1 MTGYSAGFQE
11 VMSKRM
17 QRIHHKK
24 DVFRAIASFE
34 ERSNLKSGDTVHR
47 LKKTLPRV
55 QTYTRGTA
63 MTIGAHTE
71 GDESLVVATSKVA
84 PFYVDDLD
92 QLQFNFKY
100 QMEFGEDMAIRLGN
114 FIDGDVLGEYDQV
127 ATGNTIDDL
136 VINPSTG
143 TSGNGVTVTTG
154 NVQRIFSTAQRK
166 LTKARIGMDKR
177 FCVLGPELFQFLVDY
192 LAGKQS
198 PMSDKI
204 GLNGAVDGGRYFG
217 FQLYL
222 SNATG
227 WSGTLSLVTQPTDA
241 DTVVINGVTFTFKT
255 TLGSTAGN
263 VLIGGSADAAR
274 ANLAA
279 LINTPQT
286 TTANG
291 VALDTTTD
299 LGDGFTAYDRIAG
312 MTATNSDSLDTLVIK
327 AEGQGAI
334 AVSDTMAAAA
344 DGFTAA
350 LQIEHILF
358 GQTGAIDVVIQK
370 EPKIEVKDVPDKLGK
385 NIIPWTLYGI
395 KTFREGKAML
405 VDFKRRTDQD

>member
-17 QRIHHKK
+17 QRIHHKT

-34 ERSNLKSGDTVHR
+34 EQSNLQKGDTVHR

-63 MTIGAHTE
+63 MLIGAHAE
-71 GDESLVVATSKVA
+71 ADESLVVNTSKVA

-114 FIDGDVLGEYDQV
+114 FIDGDVLGEYDQ
-127 ATGNTIDDL
+127 ALNTIDDL
-136 VINPSTG
+136 TINPSTG
-143 TSGNGVTVTTG
+143 TSGNGVLVTAA
-154 NVQRIFSTAQRK
+154 NIQRVFSTAQRK
-166 LTKARIGMDKR
+166 LTKAKIDMKDR
-177 FCVLGPELFQFLVDY
+177 FCVMGPEFMQALIDY
-192 LAGKQS
+192 LAGKNT
-198 PMSDKI
+198 PMADTI
-204 GLNGAVDGGRYFG
+204 GLNGEITGGRYYN

-222 SNATG
+222 SNALG
-227 WSGTLSLVTQPTDA
+227 WSGKVNIVTQPTDG
-241 DTVVINGVTFTFKT
+241 DTVVVNGVTFTFKT
-255 TLGSTAGN
+255 TLGATAGN
-263 VLIGGSADAAR
+263 VLIGGSASAANT
-274 ANLAA
+274 NLAA

-291 VALDTTTD
+291 VAIDSTTD
-299 LGDGFTAYDRIAG
+299 LGTGFTAIDMLTG
-312 MTATNSDSLDTLVIK
+312 MAATAAATSVTLKV
-327 AEGQGAI
+327 EGQGAI
-334 AVSDTMAAAA
+334 SVSSTLTAGA
-344 DGFTAA
+344 DGWVAA
-350 LQIEHILF
+350 LQIEHVLF
-358 GQTGAIDVVIQK
+358 GKKGATDVVIQK

-385 NIIPWTLYGI
+385 NIIPWTLYGL

>member
-17 QRIHHKK
+17 QRVHHRT

-34 ERSNLKSGDTVHR
+34 EQSNLKKGDTVHR

-63 MTIGAHTE
+63 MSIGAHAE
-71 GDESLVVATSKVA
+71 ADESLVVNTSKVA

-114 FIDGDVLGEYDQV
+114 FIDGDVLGEYDQ
-127 ATGNTIDDL
+127 ASNTIDDL
-136 VINPSTG
+136 TINPSTG
-143 TSGNGVTVTTG
+143 TSGNGVTVTSS
-154 NVQRIFSTAQRK
+154 NIQRVFSTAQRK
-166 LTKARIGMDKR
+166 LTKARIGMADR
-177 FCVLGPELFQFLVDY
+177 FAVVGPEFLQFLIDY
-192 LAGKQS
+192 LAGKNT

-204 GLNGAVDGGRYFG
+204 GLNGEVEGGRYYG
-217 FQLYL
+217 FQLYV
-222 SNATG
+222 SNACG
-227 WSGTLSLVTQPTDA
+227 WSGVLSMATQPTDG
-241 DTVVINGVTFTFKT
+241 DTVIINGVTFTFKT

-263 VLIGGSADAAR
+263 VLIGANAA
-274 ANLAA
+274 AANTNLAA

-286 TTANG
+286 TTAQG
-291 VALDTTTD
+291 VAIDSTTD
-299 LGDGFTAYDRIAG
+299 TGDGFTAIDKLTGISA
-312 MTATNSDSLDTLVIK
+312 TAAATSVTIK
-327 AEGQGAI
+327 SEGNGAI
-334 AVSDTMAAAA
+334 AVSETFTDGTDTW
-344 DGFTAA
+344 TPA

-358 GQTGAIDVVIQK
+358 GKKGATDVVIQA

-385 NIIPWTLYGI
+385 NIIPWTLYGV